1 MKHPNYEGRTAKAT
15 SLESTRILKL
25 VGPTFWTIT
34 GLMSLVVNLILI
46 IVVILL
52 GSQLF
57 TLKKTLR
64 DELIGKLYHNFAL
77 MDRASIKTT
86 IPVSTTVPARFDL
99 PVETDT
105 TVVLTRETTIR
116 GARVS
121 LATGGLSIFSA
132 PTDIILPAGTQLP
145 VHLSLVVPVDQSIP
159 VNLDVSVDIP
169 LNQTELHEPFI
180 GLQQTIAPYYE
191 MIDKIP
197 GTWAEVFCGIP
208 PGGFCEK
215 IFSSK

>member
-1 MKHPNYEGRTAKAT
+1 MKYPSREGKTANAT
-15 SLESTRILKL
+15 FLGATKILKL

-34 GLMSLVVNLILI
+34 GLISLAVNLILVI
-46 IVVILL
+46 AVILL

-105 TVVLTRETTIR
+105 TVVLTSETTIR

-121 LATGGLSIFSA
+121 LATGGLSILSA
-132 PTDIILPAGTQLP
+132 PTDIILPAGTRLP

-180 GLQQTIAPYYE
+180 GLQQTIAPYDE

-208 PGGFCEK
+208 PGGFCK
-215 IFSSK
+215 RIFSSK